1 MALKKRL
8 KHAEVLKSRLESAL
22 SSSKEQESLLREES
36 TAIAS
41 NYELQLSMMTEH
53 VANMN
58 EKLTEKSD
66 QIEGLKFELKGKKGK
81 K

>member
-1 MALKKRL
+1 MKFSEGVKA
-8 KHAEVLKSRLESAL
+8 RLEGAL
-22 SSSKEQESLLREES
+22 SSSQETASALREES
-36 TAIAS
+36 AAIAS

-58 EKLTEKSD
+58 EKLTEKSE
-66 QIEGLKFELKGKKGK
+66 QIEGLKYELKGKKGK